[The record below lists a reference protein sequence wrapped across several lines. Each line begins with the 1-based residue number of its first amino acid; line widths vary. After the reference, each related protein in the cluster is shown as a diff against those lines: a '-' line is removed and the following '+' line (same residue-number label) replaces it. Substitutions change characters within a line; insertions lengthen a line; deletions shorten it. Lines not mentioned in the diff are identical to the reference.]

1 MNLTANAVK
10 FTERGFIEVVI
21 QCLPQEGSSTLQ
33 ISIRDTGIGMT
44 PEQMG
49 RLFQPFMQADES
61 MTRRFGGTGLGL
73 VISKRLSRLLGG
85 DITVNSA
92 AGVGSTFII
101 TIDAGPLN
109 GVKMIEG
116 LTETMLL
123 PTTPV
128 VPEQTTSVRLEGR
141 ILLAEDGLDN
151 QRLIS
156 SHLRRAGRMSPSPI
170 TGASPL
176 IWFARNRSTCS

>member
-1 MNLTANAVK
+1 MLAAGRL
-10 FTERGFIEVVI
+10 E
-21 QCLPQEGSSTLQ
+21 TLQ

-101 TIDAGPLN
+101 TIDAGPLD
-109 GVKMIEG
+109 GVNMIEG

-123 PTTPV
+123 PAPV
-128 VPEQTTSVRLEGR
+128 VPEQTTPVRLEGR

-156 SHLRRAGRMSPSPI
+156 SHLRRAGHMSPSPT
-170 TGASPL
+170 TGASL
-176 IWFARNRSTCS
+176 WIWFARSHSTCW